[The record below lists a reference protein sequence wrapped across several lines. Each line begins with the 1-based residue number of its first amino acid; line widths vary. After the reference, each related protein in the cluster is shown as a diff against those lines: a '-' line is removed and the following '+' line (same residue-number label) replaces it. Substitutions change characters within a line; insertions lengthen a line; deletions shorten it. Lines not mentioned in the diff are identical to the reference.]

1 MTRPARLHLLPLLL
15 GYASARVHSSAAPL
29 STAGEVPI
37 GLNLDWWGANATNN
51 EGTAGLWDD
60 SSLLVLDL
68 DNLRLKAAVK
78 AFGSSLIRMGGTL
91 GDEIGYDVGEKPVRN
106 CPTQHAPGVN
116 VSYCLSM
123 GRWDELHA
131 WCAELG
137 CRIAFGLNALYGR
150 EGNPRHNIPNITG
163 PWDSAN
169 TLALLKYTASKGYGR
184 HNTLFGFELGNEL
197 QDDLPAA
204 VLAAQ
209 YKKLAGY
216 LRELWPDEAKRPW
229 IIGVR
234 L

>member
-1 MTRPARLHLLPLLL
+1 MRK
-15 GYASARVHSSAAPL
+15 
-29 STAGEVPI
+29 
-37 GLNLDWWGANATNN
+37 GAH
-51 EGTAGLWDD
+51 
-60 SSLLVLDL
+60 
-68 DNLRLKAAVK
+68 KAAV
-78 AFGSSLIRMGGTL
+78 AAQSDWVHALDVITL
-91 GDEIGYDVGEKPVRN
+91 RP
-106 CPTQHAPGVN
+106 
-116 VSYCLSM
+116 
-123 GRWDELHA
+123 
-131 WCAELG
+131 
-137 CRIAFGLNALYGR
+137 
-150 EGNPRHNIPNITG
+150 
-163 PWDSAN
+163 